1 MPPHP
6 LPLPCRDTPP
16 SQDKDALPGKK
27 KPARAKEGNALC
39 PIRLVFTYIIRALI
53 DSYIICIFISH
64 QGVTLSFALNR
75 FLSLYLN
82 ISHFCNKVHINVY
95 ILCRNDNSVE
105 FAHCIKP
112 EFDNQIYVMGITF
125 L

>member
-1 MPPHP
+1 MPSHS

-82 ISHFCNKVHINVY
+82 ISQFCYKVHLTSTYYAEMTIVLSLHIVLN
-95 ILCRNDNSVE
+95 LNLTTK
-105 FAHCIKP
+105 F
-112 EFDNQIYVMGITF
+112 M
-125 L
+125 